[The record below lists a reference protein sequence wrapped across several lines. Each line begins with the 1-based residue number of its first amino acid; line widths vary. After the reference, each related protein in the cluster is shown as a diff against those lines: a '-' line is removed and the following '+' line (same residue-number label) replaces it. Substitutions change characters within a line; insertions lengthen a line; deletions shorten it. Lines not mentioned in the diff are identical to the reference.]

1 MHRSSVAAG
10 VKALAPPILVAV
22 LASGC
27 GAFNGDAEATWD
39 VAPDQSLD
47 ADTTTFTALVTRLG
61 CNSGVTGEANEPAI
75 EVTDAQVVITF
86 TVSPG
91 EPSSATCPSND
102 QVSYDVELPEVL
114 GSREL
119 IDGACESGEAKGTE
133 PCHPD
138 GARYTPW

>member
-1 MHRSSVAAG
+1 
-10 VKALAPPILVAV
+10 LVAV

-39 VAPDQSLD
+39 VAPGQVLD
-47 ADTTTFTALVTRLG
+47 VDTTTFTALVTRLG
-61 CNSGVTGEANEPAI
+61 CNSGVTGDANEPTI

-91 EPSSATCPSND
+91 EPSSATCPGND
-102 QVSYDVELPEVL
+102 PVSYEVELPEAL
-114 GSREL
+114 RSREL
-119 IDGACESGEAKGTE
+119 IDGACESSEAKGTE

-138 GARYTPW
+138 NMRYTP